1 MSPDSDYSIRD
12 AKGNDAQ
19 AVRMLLSAPVETF
32 EYLLVAESGD
42 PARVVAAAGL
52 TTSVRPKPPVGPGVA
67 LHVIEPARRQGIGK
81 ELIKRL
87 AAHAVE
93 RGAESVYATQKVA
106 SDSQEQLAWEALG
119 FSICETVEHHELL
132 LDEFEPQLAPLH
144 DRMRQRGKIPDSA
157 RIIPLFEADL
167 AEVVRLHLATMGG
180 DRTTLLQKLR
190 GEVPESFSPRYSRVL
205 LIDGKVMG
213 VILGHRVSREIV
225 HVDANIVAPEIRGGW
240 ANVWLKLEATQG
252 ALQWGIKKFVFS
264 TFDHYIDTRSFT
276 DRLRGITVREMVL
289 MHLPLQQ

>member
-1 MSPDSDYSIRD
+1 MSLDSDYSIRD
-12 AKGNDAQ
+12 AKGDDAQ
-19 AVRMLLSAPVETF
+19 AVRMLLSSPVETF
-32 EYLLVAESGD
+32 ENLLVAESGD

-52 TTSVRPKPPVGPGVA
+52 TKSERPKPLVGPGVA

-106 SDSQEQLAWEALG
+106 NASKEMLAWAALG
-119 FSICETVEHHELL
+119 FSICETVVYHELP

-180 DRTTLLQKLR
+180 DRATLMQKLR

-264 TFDHYIDTRSFT
+264 TFDHYVDTRSFT

-289 MHLPLQQ
+289 MHLPLQ